1 MSSQDQISYWIVRRR
16 ENRTQLEHIKLHG
29 LNFSYSVHPAPYA
42 IDEIKGEKKSSINAL
57 QPDPLPYQVQQTN
70 KKIK

>member
-16 ENRTQLEHIKLHG
+16 ENRTQLGHIKLHG

-42 IDEIKGEKKSSINAL
+42 TDEIKGK
-57 QPDPLPYQVQQTN
+57 
-70 KKIK
+70 KKIFNQSLAA